1 MEVISK
7 DKPKGLAYS
16 KYKKMKK
23 AKRLEEEKK
32 FRRLTENKRKNAENR
47 KERAIEKEA
56 EGRVSEVTI
65 LGYNKGILVVMIDGK
80 EEKRA
85 LLFDKKLINKSN
97 INSEIRNC
105 EVKLYG
111 ENWKISKLKNFDE
124 IKDQLIWE
132 ISEETNYEKSR

>member
-56 EGRVSEVTI
+56 ENRVSEVAI
-65 LGYNKGILVVMIDGK
+65 LGYNKGMIAVIVDGK

-85 LLFDKKLINKSN
+85 LLFDKKIINKSN
-97 INSEIRNC
+97 VNSEIRNC
-105 EVKLYG
+105 EIKLYG
-111 ENWKISKLKNFDE
+111 ENWKISKLKNFEE
-124 IKDQLIWE
+124 IKEQLIWE
-132 ISEETNYEKSR
+132 LSEEI

>member
-32 FRRLTENKRKNAENR
+32 LRRLTENKRKNAENR

-65 LGYNKGILVVMIDGK
+65 LGYNKGMLVVMIDGK

-124 IKDQLIWE
+124 IKAQLIWE
-132 ISEETNYEKSR
+132 ISEEI

>member
-56 EGRVSEVTI
+56 ESRVSEVTI
-65 LGYNKGILVVMIDGK
+65 LRYNKGMLIVMIDGK

-132 ISEETNYEKSR
+132 ISEEI

>member
-65 LGYNKGILVVMIDGK
+65 LGYNKGMLVVMIDGK

-132 ISEETNYEKSR
+132 ISEEI

>member
-56 EGRVSEVTI
+56 ESRVSEVTI
-65 LGYNKGILVVMIDGK
+65 LGYNKGMLVVMIDGK

-105 EVKLYG
+105 EIKLYG

-132 ISEETNYEKSR
+132 ISEEI

>member
-65 LGYNKGILVVMIDGK
+65 LGYNKGMLVVMIDGK

-85 LLFDKKLINKSN
+85 LLFNKKLINKSN

-132 ISEETNYEKSR
+132 ISEEI